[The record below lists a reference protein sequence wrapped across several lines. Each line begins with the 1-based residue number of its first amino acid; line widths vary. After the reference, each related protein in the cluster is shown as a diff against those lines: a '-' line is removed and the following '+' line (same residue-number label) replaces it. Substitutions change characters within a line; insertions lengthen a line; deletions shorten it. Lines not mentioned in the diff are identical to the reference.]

1 MNNRKRQVLEH
12 AQQLFLEKG
21 ATSTSIQD
29 ILTKANIS
37 KGTFYNYF
45 SSKNDCLKAIV
56 ALGEEETHLRREE
69 LLTGRDLAD
78 KEVFVQQIAVRVQ
91 VNSDHNLLPIIEAI
105 FHSGENDLSEF
116 ARKSHLKE
124 LHWIANRFVDLYGN
138 QMKPYAADCAVL
150 FIGML
155 QHTLYFRKSSMTK
168 AVDAIDVTRYIMRR
182 IDQIIPSMLATDDAL
197 FGQSLFQ
204 LIGTED
210 GESAAFK
217 EEMLDRLAAFKE
229 QLLREKDEQNIELV
243 VFLHEELS
251 TAEPRVQLVEAVL
264 RSFRQA
270 FEHTPHEYTMMKL
283 ASDIWLHIQVEG
295 S

>member
-21 ATSTSIQD
+21 AAATSIQD

-56 ALGEEETHLRREE
+56 TLGEEETHLRREE
-69 LLTGRDLAD
+69 LLIGQDRTD
-78 KEVFVQQIAVRVQ
+78 KEIFVQQIAVRVQ
-91 VNSDHNLLPIIEAI
+91 VNSDHNLIPIIEAI

-124 LHWIANRFVDLYGN
+124 LHWIANRFVDIYGEK
-138 QMKPYAADCAVL
+138 MKIYAADCAVL

-155 QHTLYFRKSSMTK
+155 QHTLYFRKSNMTK
-168 AVDAIDVTRYIMRR
+168 NYEPIDVTRYIMRR
-182 IDQIIPSMLATDDAL
+182 IDQMIPSMMATDDAL
-197 FGQSLFQ
+197 FGESLFQ
-204 LIGTED
+204 VIHAQDGADELLMED
-210 GESAAFK
+210 ILE
-217 EEMLDRLAAFKE
+217 RLASFHQ
-229 QLLREKDEQNIELV
+229 QLQREKDEQNSQFVTFLQDELIAEAPRLQLIE
-243 VFLHEELS
+243 
-251 TAEPRVQLVEAVL
+251 AIL

-270 FEHTPHEYTMMKL
+270 FKDTPHEFTVIKL
-283 ASDIWLHIQVEG
+283 ISDIWIHLQSEA
-295 S
+295 